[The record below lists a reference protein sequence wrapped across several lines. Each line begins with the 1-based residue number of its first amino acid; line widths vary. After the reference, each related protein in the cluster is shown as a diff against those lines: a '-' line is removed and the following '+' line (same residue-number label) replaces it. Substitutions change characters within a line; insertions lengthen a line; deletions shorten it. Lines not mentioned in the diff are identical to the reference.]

1 MDKTLIQEI
10 GNTSFTWVH
19 AIAPNE
25 KQIREIGT
33 RFNLHP
39 LDVQD
44 ILPPLQRPKLED
56 RSHYLFLI
64 LLFPFYNRT
73 TGKIFPIEVDIAVG
87 KDFLLT
93 VSSAPLFA
101 LNQLFNEHNPSKK
114 KKTLAQALPDSP
126 SVLLYKALSTLE
138 HYCYPMITH
147 ISNDIDAIEANIF
160 EVKKAENINEVLRI
174 KTNIVNFRK
183 AMNRHTRVIKQFIE
197 KAERLFP
204 VEELALY
211 FNDLV
216 EHTEDI
222 WGMLENFSDTIDAI
236 HESHVSLLNL
246 RSNQI
251 MQRFTLFTSIIF
263 SLTLVAT
270 VLATRAPGTPFIDW
284 PFGFWWLTV
293 LMGVLGGIMLVF
305 YKLRKWM

>member
-1 MDKTLIQEI
+1 MDKSIQEI
-10 GNTSFTWVH
+10 KNSTLTWAHIV
-19 AIAPNE
+19 APNE
-25 KQIREIGT
+25 KLSQEVGK
-33 RFNLHP
+33 RFGLHP

-56 RSHYLFLI
+56 RSQYLFLI
-64 LLFPFYNRT
+64 LLFPFYNRAT
-73 TGKIFPIEVDIAVG
+73 KKISPIEVDIVIG

-93 VSSAPLFA
+93 FSSAPLFA
-101 LNQLFNEHNPSKK
+101 LDQLFREHAPSKK
-114 KKTLAQALPDSP
+114 KKIPAQILPDSP
-126 SVLLYKALSTLE
+126 SVLLYKVLSTLE
-138 HYCYPMITH
+138 HYCFPMITH
-147 ISNDIDAIEANIF
+147 ISNDIDAVESNIF
-160 EVKKAENINEVLRI
+160 EVKKIENINEVLRI

-183 AMNRHTRVIKQFIE
+183 AMNRHTRVIKQLIE
-197 KAERLFP
+197 KADKLFS
-204 VEELALY
+204 VEELSLY

-236 HESHVSLLNL
+236 HESHTSLLNL

-270 VLATRAPGTPFIDW
+270 ILVARAPGTPFIDW
-284 PFGFWWLTV
+284 PFGFLWIV
-293 LMGVLGGIMLVF
+293 IVMGIVGSGMFAF

>member
-1 MDKTLIQEI
+1 MDTSIQEI
-10 GNTSFTWVH
+10 KNNSFSWVH
-19 AIAPNE
+19 VPMPSQ
-25 KQIREIGT
+25 KQVQEISL
-33 RFNLHP
+33 RFGLHP
-39 LDVQD
+39 LDAQD
-44 ILPPLQRPKLED
+44 ILPPLQRPKLENRD
-56 RSHYLFLI
+56 QYLFLI
-64 LLFPFYNRT
+64 LLFPIYNRA
-73 TGKIFPIEVDIAVG
+73 TGKISPIEVDIAVG
-87 KDFLLT
+87 KDFLFT
-93 VSSAPLFA
+93 TSSSTLFA
-101 LNQLFNEHNPSKK
+101 LDQLFREHFPGKK
-114 KKTLAQALPDSP
+114 KKTPQHVLPNSP
-126 SVLLYKALSTLE
+126 SILLYKVLSTLE

-160 EVKKAENINEVLRI
+160 EVKKIENINEVLRI

-183 AMNRHTRVIKQFIE
+183 AMNRHTRGIKQLIE

-204 VEELALY
+204 VEELSLY

-270 VLATRAPGTPFIDW
+270 LLATRAPSTPFIDW
-284 PFGFWWLTV
+284 PFGFWWIAV
-293 LMGVLGGIMLVF
+293 LMGFMGGVMLVF

>member
-1 MDKTLIQEI
+1 MDKPPQEIKNNSLTWSHFVAPNERQIQEI
-10 GNTSFTWVH
+10 G
-19 AIAPNE
+19 
-25 KQIREIGT
+25 K

-39 LDVQD
+39 LDAQD
-44 ILPPLQRPKLED
+44 ILPPLQRPKLEN
-56 RSHYLFLI
+56 RAHYLFLI

-73 TGKIFPIEVDIAVG
+73 TQKISPIEVDIVVG

-93 VSSAPLFA
+93 FSSAPLFA
-101 LNQLFNEHNPSKK
+101 LDQFFREHAPSKK
-114 KKTLAQALPDSP
+114 KKTPARVMPDSP
-126 SVLLYKALSTLE
+126 NVLLYKVLSTLE

-160 EVKKAENINEVLRI
+160 EVKKIENINEVLRI

-183 AMNRHTRVIKQFIE
+183 AMNRHTRVIRQLVE
-197 KAERLFP
+197 KADKLFP
-204 VEELALY
+204 VDELALY

-222 WGMLENFSDTIDAI
+222 RGMLENFSDTIDAI

-263 SLTLVAT
+263 SLTLMAT
-270 VLATRAPGTPFIDW
+270 IFAARAPGTPFIDW
-284 PFGFWWLTV
+284 PFGFWLIV
-293 LMGVLGGIMLVF
+293 ICLAIFGGGMMVF
-305 YKLRKWM
+305 YRLRKWL

>member
-1 MDKTLIQEI
+1 MDKPLQEI
-10 GNTSFTWVH
+10 KNSSLTWSHIV
-19 AIAPNE
+19 APSE
-25 KQIREIGT
+25 KQTQEACK

-39 LDVQD
+39 LDARD

-56 RSHYLFLI
+56 RGHYLFLI
-64 LLFPFYNRT
+64 LLFPLYNRT
-73 TGKIFPIEVDIAVG
+73 TGKISPIEVDIAVG

-93 VSSAPLFA
+93 FSSAPLFA
-101 LNQLFNEHNPSKK
+101 LDQLFREHAPSKK
-114 KKTLAQALPDSP
+114 KKTPVHTLPDSP
-126 SVLLYKALSTLE
+126 SVLLYKVLSTLE

-160 EVKKAENINEVLRI
+160 EVKKIENINEVLRI

-183 AMNRHTRVIKQFIE
+183 AMNRHTRVIKQLVE
-197 KAERLFP
+197 KAEKLFP
-204 VEELALY
+204 VEELSMY

-251 MQRFTLFTSIIF
+251 MQRFTLFTSVIF
-263 SLTLVAT
+263 SLTLVVTA
-270 VLATRAPGTPFIDW
+270 LSARAHGTPFIDW
-284 PFGFWWLTV
+284 SFGFLWIV
-293 LMGVLGGIMLVF
+293 AVMGIVGGGMFIF
-305 YKLRKWM
+305 YKLRKWI